1 MLLGEFAKITGF
13 RPDYDY
19 YRQYIKP
26 YYIKSGLSKQEWCEQ
41 WVNNG
46 GIQKAYNYMR
56 QNRNDYKV
64 SLYDVQEWL
73 GKCIGERDDYKRK
86 IESSKNAL
94 DAVIEKLS
102 YLFDQCKSEQD
113 DLSALITKLIEV
125 KISQS

>member
-1 MLLGEFAKITGF
+1 MLLSEFSKLTGF
-13 RPDYDY
+13 KPDYDY
-19 YRQYIKP
+19 YRLYIKP
-26 YYIKSGLSKQEWCEQ
+26 YYIKSGQSKQEWCEQ
-41 WVNNG
+41 WVKNG

-94 DAVIEKLS
+94 DAVIEKLT

-125 KISQS
+125 KIS

>member
-1 MLLGEFAKITGF
+1 MLLSEFSKLTGF
-13 RPDYDY
+13 KPDYDY
-19 YRQYIKP
+19 YRRYIKP
-26 YYIKSGLSKQEWCEQ
+26 YYIKSGQSKQEWCEQ
-41 WVNNG
+41 WVKNG

-86 IESSKNAL
+86 FDSSKNAI
-94 DAVIEKLS
+94 DAVIGKLS

-113 DLSALITKLIEV
+113 DLSELITKLIEV